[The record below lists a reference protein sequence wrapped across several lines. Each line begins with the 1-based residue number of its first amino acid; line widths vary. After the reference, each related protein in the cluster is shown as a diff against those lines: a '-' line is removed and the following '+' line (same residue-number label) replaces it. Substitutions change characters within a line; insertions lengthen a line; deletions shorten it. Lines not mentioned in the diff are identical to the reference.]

1 MDQAEITAAL
11 NAKHDPIVRKPQAK
25 KAVPQK
31 VAPTDSATEKQRK
44 ARGKKDDED
53 QPGTETEEGTDVEA
67 ESDSDGSEVIEDI
80 EDGDLAVD
88 AVGCAHTG
96 RKKLQA
102 MEATTAPAALEQ
114 TRSGRVRKR
123 PVTYDPLK
131 DGANDTTR
139 RRTT

>member
-53 QPGTETEEGTDVEA
+53 QPGA
-67 ESDSDGSEVIEDI
+67 
-80 EDGDLAVD
+80 
-88 AVGCAHTG
+88 
-96 RKKLQA
+96 
-102 MEATTAPAALEQ
+102 ATTLGICGFPNNSLQ
-114 TRSGRVRKR
+114 NSR
-123 PVTYDPLK
+123 
-131 DGANDTTR
+131 
-139 RRTT
+139 